1 MGGATSKD
9 IVPAVTV
16 ADTYGSVALVSAVWV
31 LFAYSQMPFGPISGM
46 IGRSPGHVQWGNR
59 IFGNLNEQ
67 SVMFMVSMWLYAVFI
82 NAEAAAL
89 NGWVYLGFRTL
100 YPTLWLL
107 KGGEAGP
114 PFPLI
119 FVSTFSAYGV
129 NVWHTA
135 SIVAK
140 FGLGVDLL
148 DVFMGSTAVGY
159 LAATAAFYLY
169 AMKVVPVLST
179 ACTPYFAAPPKAK

>member
-1 MGGATSKD
+1 M
-9 IVPAVTV
+9 
-16 ADTYGSVALVSAVWV
+16 
-31 LFAYSQMPFGPISGM
+31 
-46 IGRSPGHVQWGNR
+46 
-59 IFGNLNEQ
+59 
-67 SVMFMVSMWLYAVFI
+67 
-82 NAEAAAL
+82 
-89 NGWVYLGFRTL
+89 
-100 YPTLWLL
+100 
-107 KGGEAGP
+107 
-114 PFPLI
+114 
-119 FVSTFSAYGV
+119 
-129 NVWHTA
+129 WHTA